1 MQYQPTAATA
11 NQLPTVQ
18 EPYFG
23 GEFGLYLTT
32 VVALQVGEIFFN
44 SAGNVTYTPNAAAA
58 LPSAGNDLQ
67 VVAESANQALPTDP
81 NVAIQLTGTAA
92 TGGNLTGLAVFQ
104 SPSWATV
111 QQAGFGVGTAYDVQ
125 AGGTKWGSV
134 TGVAGATGGS
144 YGLTLGIWSLPQQS
158 DYTFIGC
165 TTEIDFNT
173 KSRVAKGVDCRMV
186 SDAFVKAGKTQ
197 PGELRI
203 GTKQFSMR
211 ENMAGYNGLK
221 TTAMLVGVK
230 DGLMIG
236 DRLVFAQY
244 QPTVKSKL
252 PDGDGEAML
261 DAEGKFV
268 DHAFFVA
275 PGPGQAY

>member
-1 MQYQPTAATA
+1 MQYQPTAAVQA
-11 NQLPTVQ
+11 QLNTIE

-32 VVALQVGEIFFN
+32 VVAVQVGQIFFN
-44 SAGNVTYTPNAAAA
+44 SAGNVTYTPNAAVA

-67 VVAESANQALPTDP
+67 MVAQSANQALPTDP
-81 NVAIQLTGTAA
+81 NVAIQLTGTAFS
-92 TGGNLTGLAVFQ
+92 GGALTGLAVFQ
-104 SPSWATV
+104 SPTWATV
-111 QQAGFGVGTAYDVQ
+111 QQPGFGRGAAYDIQ

-134 TGVAGATGGS
+134 TGVAGATGGN
-144 YGLTLGIWSLPQQS
+144 YGLTLGIFSLPQQT

-186 SDAFVKAGKTQ
+186 TDAFVKAGKTQ

-211 ENMAGYNGLK
+211 ENMAAYDGLNV
-221 TTAMLVGVK
+221 TAMFVGVK

-236 DRLVFAQY
+236 DRLVFVQY
-244 QPTVKSKL
+244 HPTVKSKL
-252 PDGDGEAML
+252 PDGDGEATL

-268 DHAFFVA
+268 EHAFFVA
-275 PGPGQAY
+275 PGPGQVY